1 MAKAITIKNVDKYL
15 KKFKSNSQARISMN
29 ASTRTDIRKLA
40 MNWESF
46 REIDHTFSDLV
57 TGEMKPATSQMR
69 SGRCW
74 GFAGLNLLRIYLG
87 RKYKLKNFE
96 FSQNYF
102 MFYDKLEKSNYFLE
116 NIIKTSDEP
125 TDSRLIMHLVDN
137 PIQDGGQW
145 DMFVNLLMKYG
156 TVPKKVM
163 AESYHSGH
171 SAQMNKLITRK
182 LREFAKELRAALK
195 AGKTKA
201 QIGEIKDEMLS
212 IIYQMLCINLGTP
225 PEKFDWSIRDKKNKF
240 KRFSNLT
247 PQTFFKEHVNI
258 NLDDFVCLIN
268 DPRQFA
274 EYNKTYT
281 VDYLGNVC
289 GGNIIR
295 YLNLE
300 TEELKKYSIKS
311 IKADD
316 PVWFGCDVGK
326 FFTRQFG
333 VMDTNLFEFDKF
345 YGTTFGMTKAERL
358 EYGDS
363 VMTHAMLFT
372 GVDMKNNKSMK
383 WRVENSWGS
392 DHGEKGFDIM
402 TDSWF
407 DQFLYEVV
415 VHKKHLTK
423 KLVDLYRTD
432 PISFPPWD
440 PMGSLAK

>member
-1 MAKAITIKNVDKYL
+1 MGKVVTLSNIKKYRRNFNNHPTS
-15 KKFKSNSQARISMN
+15 KISMN
-29 ASTRTDIRKLA
+29 AATRTDVRKVA
-40 MNWESF
+40 MNWDAF
-46 REIDHTFSDLV
+46 RDIDHTFSDKV
-57 TGEMKPATSQMR
+57 SGEMKATSQMR

-74 GFAGLNLLRIYLG
+74 GFAGLNLLRVYLG

-102 MFYDKLEKSNYFLE
+102 IFFDKLEKANYFLE
-116 NIIKTSDEP
+116 NIIETVEQSI
-125 TDSRLIMHLVDN
+125 DSRLVMHLLSS

-145 DMFVNLLMKYG
+145 DMFVNLLKKYG

-163 AESYHSGH
+163 AESHQS
-171 SAQMNKLITRK
+171 SNTAQMNKLVTRK
-182 LREFAKELRAALK
+182 LREFALQLREASSKGKTPSELRTMK
-195 AGKTKA
+195 EDMMST
-201 QIGEIKDEMLS
+201 
-212 IIYQMLCINLGTP
+212 IYQMLCISLGTP
-225 PEKFDWSIRDKKNKF
+225 PDKFDWSIRNKKDKF
-240 KRFSNLT
+240 QRFTDLT
-247 PQTFFKEHVNI
+247 PQKFYKEHVGI

-268 DPRQFA
+268 DPRSFT

-281 VDYLGNVC
+281 VEYLGNVS

-300 TEELKKYSIKS
+300 TDELRKYTIKS
-311 IKADD
+311 IKAND

-333 VMDTNLFEFDKF
+333 VMDMNLFEFDRF
-345 YGTTFGMTKAERL
+345 YGTTFSMNKAQRL

-372 GVDMKNNKSMK
+372 GVDLKDKKPTK
-383 WRVENSWGS
+383 WRVENSWGA

-407 DQFLYEVV
+407 DQFMYEVV
-415 VHKKHLTK
+415 IPKKHLTK
-423 KLVDLYRTD
+423 KIIDMYNME
-432 PISFPPWD
+432 PIGLPPWD
-440 PMGSLAK
+440 PMGSLAH

>member
-1 MAKAITIKNVDKYL
+1 MGKEITLSNVDKYL
-15 KKFKSNSQARISMN
+15 KKFTSNPQARISMN
-29 ASTRTDIRKLA
+29 AATRTDVRRVA

-46 REIDHTFSDLV
+46 REIDHTFSEKV
-57 TGEMKPATSQMR
+57 SGEMKATSQKR

-87 RKYKLKNFE
+87 RKYKIKNFE

-102 MFYDKLEKSNYFLE
+102 MFYDKLEKANYFLE
-116 NIIKTSDEP
+116 NIIETSEKP
-125 TDSRLIMHLVDN
+125 TDSRLIMHLLDS

-163 AESYHSGH
+163 AESYHS
-171 SAQMNKLITRK
+171 SNSSQMNKLVTRK
-182 LREFAKELRAALK
+182 LREFAKDLRSAISS
-195 AGKTKA
+195 GKSTA
-201 QIGEIKDEMLS
+201 QVSKMKDEMLS
-212 IIYQMLCINLGTP
+212 VIYKMLCISLGTP
-225 PEKFDWSIRDKKNKF
+225 PEKFDWSIRDKKDKF
-240 KRFSNLT
+240 HRFTDLT
-247 PQTFFKEHVNI
+247 PQTFFKNHVGIDLN
-258 NLDDFVCLIN
+258 DFVCLIN
-268 DPRQFA
+268 DPRPFTD
-274 EYNKTYT
+274 YNKTYT
-281 VDYLGNVC
+281 VDYLGNVH

-300 TEELKKYSIKS
+300 NEELKKYTIKS

-333 VMDTNLFEFDKF
+333 VMDTSLFEFDKF
-345 YGTTFGMTKAERL
+345 YGTSFGMSKSERL

-372 GVDMKNNKSMK
+372 GVDLKNNKPIK
-383 WRVENSWGS
+383 WRVENSWGP

-402 TDSWF
+402 TDPWF
-407 DQFLYEVV
+407 DQFMYEVV

-423 KLVDLYRTD
+423 KLVEMYKME
-432 PISFPPWD
+432 PISLPPWD
-440 PMGSLAK
+440 PMGSLAR